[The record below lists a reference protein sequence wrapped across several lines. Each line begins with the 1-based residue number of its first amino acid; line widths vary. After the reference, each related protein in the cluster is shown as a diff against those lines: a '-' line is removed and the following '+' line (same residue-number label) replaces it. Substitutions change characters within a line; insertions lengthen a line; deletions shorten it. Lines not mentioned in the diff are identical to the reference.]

1 MEENNVATCRLREL
15 PAEALP
21 REKLLSVGRAALT
34 DEELLAIFL
43 RTGIRGCNVL
53 ELAAR
58 LKRAAGSLANLG
70 SMEADDIAKLHKGV
84 GGAKAATL
92 AAVFELGQ
100 RAAREQVARAAIC
113 SAKDVYDLLVGELR
127 YETQECMVVL
137 LLDAK
142 RKLIRYERVASGTL
156 TRLLVHPRNVFG
168 PALQYHAAKII
179 IVHNHPSGD
188 VTPSKLDDE
197 LTAAL
202 KQAADVLCTPLVD
215 HVILGAPTAANPC
228 PYFSYAE
235 AHKL

>member
-1 MEENNVATCRLREL
+1 MT
-15 PAEALP
+15 AL
-21 REKLLSVGRAALT
+21 E
-34 DEELLAIFL
+34 IQ
-43 RTGIRGCNVL
+43 
-53 ELAAR
+53 
-58 LKRAAGSLANLG
+58 
-70 SMEADDIAKLHKGV
+70 
-84 GGAKAATL
+84 GAKAKAAARVLATATTAQKN
-92 AAVFELGQ
+92 AALQAIAAALETRQ
-100 RAAREQVARAAIC
+100 AEIIAANEIDMAAARESGMRQSLQDR
-113 SAKDVYDLLVGELR
+113 
-127 YETQECMVVL
+127 L

-142 RKLIRYERVASGTL
+142 RKLIRYERVATGTL

-202 KQAADVLCTPLVD
+202 KQAADVLCVPLMD
-215 HVILGAPTAANPC
+215 HVILGAPTAVNPR